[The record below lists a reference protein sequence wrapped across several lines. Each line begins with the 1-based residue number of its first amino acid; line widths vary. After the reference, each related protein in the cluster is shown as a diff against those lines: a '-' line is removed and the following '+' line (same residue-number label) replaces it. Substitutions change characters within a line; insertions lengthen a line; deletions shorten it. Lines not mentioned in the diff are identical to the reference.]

1 MFLHAFSVISEEP
14 HLSYFDLSRMP
25 INPHQVFKDLKKD
38 NVFTEEQ
45 ADRLADALADMDVAS
60 ATKEDLDELEG
71 RIDTLLDRAA
81 EEREAIEERLNQRIE
96 LSEERLEQKVEQVR
110 SSLARTVVASVGAGS
125 AFLAV
130 VIPLAMYLIG

>member
-1 MFLHAFSVISEEP
+1 
-14 HLSYFDLSRMP
+14 MP

-45 ADRLADALADMDVAS
+45 ADRLADALANMDVAS
-60 ATKEDLDELEG
+60 ATKEDLDELAD
-71 RIDTLLDRAA
+71 RIGTLFDRAA
-81 EEREAIEERLNQRIE
+81 EEREAIEGRLNQRIE
-96 LSEERLEQKVEQVR
+96 LSEERLEQKVEQIR
-110 SSLARTVVASVGAGS
+110 SSLTRTVVASVGAGS